1 MDPMITRPALPQSTR
16 IHTRHRGLSLVE
28 LLVSMVIGL
37 VIIGVVFANYLT
49 SGTGKNSNT
58 ALSQMSEDATTAL
71 NFLRKQIT
79 QAGYSRAYALGGT
92 NGIERFYSGRAIFG
106 CDGEFANPRA
116 PVISELTCKDGD
128 GPSIA
133 IAYEADERN
142 SVLRKPEAGDA
153 RPGDCEGAAIAESLK
168 GGKKYYVAE
177 SRLFLSDAKNGTLS
191 CKGNAQDT
199 APVAG
204 GAQLTN
210 KDSSPLINNI
220 ESMRIRYGVAKSLA
234 SAALPLTPVKFVKA
248 SEIGNAAT
256 AAWKDVV
263 AVRICVV
270 VRSEDEVMQDK
281 TPYYD
286 CDAVE
291 DAAPKPITPTDRR
304 LYRAFTTTVM
314 VQNRLGG

>member
-1 MDPMITRPALPQSTR
+1 MTHRPTPPQGVR
-16 IHTRHRGLSLVE
+16 IPHARHRGLSLVE
-28 LLVSMVIGL
+28 LLISMVIGL
-37 VIIGVVFANYLT
+37 VVIGVVFANYLT
-49 SGTGKNSNT
+49 SGTGKNSNS
-58 ALSQMSEDATTAL
+58 ALSQISEDATTAL
-71 NFLRKQIT
+71 NYLRKQIT
-79 QAGYSRAYALGGT
+79 QAGYSRAYALNGT
-92 NGIERFYSGRAIFG
+92 KGIERFYKDQAIFG

-116 PVISELTCKDGD
+116 PVIGELTCKDGD

-142 SVLRKPEAGDA
+142 SVLRTPKAGAA

-168 GGKKYYVAE
+168 GGVKYYIAE
-177 SRLFLSDAKNGTLS
+177 SRLFLSDAKSGTLS

-199 APVAG
+199 PPVAG
-204 GAQLTN
+204 GAPLTN
-210 KDSSPLINNI
+210 ENSSPLINNI
-220 ESMRIRYGVAKSLA
+220 ESMRIRYGVAA
-234 SAALPLTPVKFVKA
+234 SSGGALPSRPVKFA
-248 SEIGNAAT
+248 TAADVSKGGA

-270 VRSEDEVMQDK
+270 VRSEDEVMPDK

-291 DAAPKPITPTDRR
+291 AAAPTPITPTDRR
-304 LYRAFTTTVM
+304 LYRAFSTTVM